1 VRGYPLPGYLF
12 TERVVLMD
20 RKQGVSLKNESGVAL
35 VIALIVMVV
44 LTLIGL
50 AATFTSTF
58 EILLSGEKRRATD
71 AFYAADSGV
80 NVIMLRY
87 NNFVPGVLDYNP
99 FSNPLNPNIT
109 KVNAKINY
117 DPNKIGPPRSFTAIN
132 LNYAY
137 FWIESKGNDLTGMN
151 NKSTCTI
158 DQMVVRLLP
167 KDESIFEVVK

>member
-1 VRGYPLPGYLF
+1 
-12 TERVVLMD
+12 MD
-20 RKQGVSLKNESGVAL
+20 KKQGGSLKNESGAAM

-58 EILLSGEKRRATD
+58 EILLSGEKRRTTD

-80 NVIMLRY
+80 NIIMLKY
-87 NNFVPGVLDYNP
+87 TNFVPGRLDYDP
-99 FSNPLNPNIT
+99 FSDPTNPNIT
-109 KVNAKINY
+109 SVDAKINY
-117 DPNKIGPPRSFTAIN
+117 DPNKIGPPKSYTAIN

-158 DQMVVRLLP
+158 GQNVVRLMP

>member
-1 VRGYPLPGYLF
+1 
-12 TERVVLMD
+12 MNK
-20 RKQGVSLKNESGVAL
+20 KQDGCLKDESGAAL

-71 AFYAADSGV
+71 AFYAADSGI
-80 NVIMLRY
+80 NVIMLKY
-87 NNFVPGVLDYNP
+87 TNFVPGQLNYNP
-99 FSNPLNPNIT
+99 FSDPENQNIT
-109 KVNAKINY
+109 KVDARINY
-117 DPNKIGPPRSFTAIN
+117 DPNKKGPPKSYGFD

-137 FWIESKGNDLTGMN
+137 FWIGSKGNDLTGMN

-158 DQMVVRLLP
+158 DQNVVRLLP
-167 KDESIFEVVK
+167 KDESILEVVK